1 MFGFLNFYIAEKI
14 TLKAVLTSFIKHQ
27 LSTLFRQHRGLLMGR
42 IKKKKNNYTVIMH
55 LYNLYNYMY
64 KNLMERYF
72 ALKITFLIFWRPK
85 NSVLK
90 VS

>member
-1 MFGFLNFYIAEKI
+1 
-14 TLKAVLTSFIKHQ
+14 
-27 LSTLFRQHRGLLMGR
+27 MGR
-42 IKKKKNNYTVIMH
+42 IKEKQTIIQPKKSKRFCHTGSV
-55 LYNLYNYMY
+55 Y

-72 ALKITFLIFWRPK
+72 ALKISFLIFWRTK